1 MIGAAWLAPS
11 LALMVM
17 ILVIVR
23 IADARDRRGMTDEQR
38 REQDEAASRLDDPWS
53 YKER

>member
-11 LALMVM
+11 LALGLLII

-23 IADARDRRGMTDEQR
+23 TADARDRRGMTDEQR
-38 REQDEAASRLDDPWS
+38 CEEDEAASRMDDPWS
-53 YKER
+53 

>member
-1 MIGAAWLAPS
+1 MISAAWLAPL
-11 LALMVM
+11 LALGFLVI

-38 REQDEAASRLDDPWS
+38 REEDEAASRMDDPWS
-53 YKER
+53 